1 MERSAMTAVT
11 PEAHAVPQTDAP
23 RSGWLVHRLAAF
35 LGRLRSP
42 APHELDGSM
51 APALDEAFQALA
63 REYRR

>member
-1 MERSAMTAVT
+1 MTAVT

-23 RSGWLVHRLAAF
+23 RSRWLLHRLAAL

-42 APHELDGSM
+42 APDDLDGSM
-51 APALDEAFQALA
+51 ARALDEAFQALA